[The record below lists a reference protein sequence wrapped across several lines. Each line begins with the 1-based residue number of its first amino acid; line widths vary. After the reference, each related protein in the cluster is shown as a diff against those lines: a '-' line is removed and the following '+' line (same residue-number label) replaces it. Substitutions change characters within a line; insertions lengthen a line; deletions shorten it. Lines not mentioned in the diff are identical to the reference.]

1 MSPPLL
7 LDLDGSLLGLDQGT
21 VVPLRAWQEAIRFG
35 CGRRIWRE
43 FARSLRAALPAKY
56 GTVLCGSG
64 DFHHVSHL
72 LLSFLSPPR
81 PIDVIVLDNHPD
93 NMRFPFG
100 IHCGS
105 WVRHAAELPQVR
117 RIHVVGITSPDV
129 GLGQAWENHLL
140 PLYRGKV
147 NYWTQ
152 GVATGWARQIG
163 LGSAIHSHANSD
175 DMIAALGERLAAD
188 PAPVYL
194 SIDKDVFAPEVVRT
208 NWDQGR
214 LSLGHVHR
222 VIELVADRLIGSDI
236 TGEVSVHAYRTRW
249 KRWLSARD
257 SQPEIPLATLAE
269 WQAQQM
275 ALNRS
280 LLARLN
286 RNGNHGG

>member
-43 FARSLRAALPAKY
+43 FGHSLRAALPAKY

-72 LLSFLSPPR
+72 LLSFQSPPR
-81 PIDVIVLDNHPD
+81 PIDVVVLDNHPD

-129 GLGQAWENHLL
+129 GLGHPVVEQHRPLGSGVLTLEPGIGNEFSKPHLL
-140 PLYRGKV
+140 PRTVVLGEDVLGASIDPGGGGGGPRRLTR
-147 NYWTQ
+147 NAPRNT
-152 GVATGWARQIG
+152 
-163 LGSAIHSHANSD
+163 GSARKCI
-175 DMIAALGERLAAD
+175 
-188 PAPVYL
+188 
-194 SIDKDVFAPEVVRT
+194 
-208 NWDQGR
+208 
-214 LSLGHVHR
+214 
-222 VIELVADRLIGSDI
+222 
-236 TGEVSVHAYRTRW
+236 
-249 KRWLSARD
+249 
-257 SQPEIPLATLAE
+257 
-269 WQAQQM
+269 
-275 ALNRS
+275 
-280 LLARLN
+280 
-286 RNGNHGG
+286 